1 MSATGF
7 ASRGSS
13 EGRPGTPN
21 SDGGQGRWS
30 YVCIRNARRE
40 PMTSS
45 LNHEI
50 LDHVSHLNALA
61 RFLARDRTLADD
73 LVQET
78 LLRALHYSE
87 QFERG
92 TNLKAWLTTILR
104 DSYFN
109 EKRSEA
115 RRRRLTQ
122 QGVLVQTE
130 MPTIPGNQDSRL
142 ELRDFERV
150 YATLPRVQR
159 QAISL
164 VGAKGYSYEEA
175 AELAGCAVGTM
186 KSRVSRAR
194 VTLQNML
201 NEPGPSGGERASSAP
216 N

>member
-1 MSATGF
+1 
-7 ASRGSS
+7 
-13 EGRPGTPN
+13 
-21 SDGGQGRWS
+21 
-30 YVCIRNARRE
+30 
-40 PMTSS
+40 MTSS

-50 LDHVSHLNALA
+50 LGHVSHLNALA

-104 DSYFN
+104 NSYFN

-115 RRRRLTQ
+115 RRRRLIQ
-122 QGVLVQTE
+122 QGVLVQSE
-130 MPTIPGNQDSRL
+130 MRIAPGNQEAYL
-142 ELRDFERV
+142 ELRDFER
-150 YATLPRVQR
+150 AFDTLPQVQR
-159 QAISL
+159 QAIAL

-175 AELAGCAVGTM
+175 AELAECAVGTM

-194 VTLQNML
+194 MALQSML
-201 NEPGPSGGERASSAP
+201 NEADSLEDDQPEPAP

>member
-1 MSATGF
+1 
-7 ASRGSS
+7 
-13 EGRPGTPN
+13 
-21 SDGGQGRWS
+21 
-30 YVCIRNARRE
+30 
-40 PMTSS
+40 MTSS

-50 LDHVSHLNALA
+50 LEHVTHLNALA

-92 TNLKAWLTTILR
+92 TNLRAWLTTILR
-104 DSYFN
+104 NSYFN
-109 EKRSEA
+109 EKRSDA
-115 RRRRLTQ
+115 RRRRLMQ
-122 QGVLVQTE
+122 QGFPIHAEALSVA
-130 MPTIPGNQDSRL
+130 GNQESHL
-142 ELRDFERV
+142 ELREFERV
-150 YATLPRVQR
+150 FVTLSPVQR
-159 QAISL
+159 QAITL

-194 VTLQNML
+194 MALQDML
-201 NEPGPSGGERASSAP
+201 SDGQPMSEQAIPAP

>member
-1 MSATGF
+1 
-7 ASRGSS
+7 
-13 EGRPGTPN
+13 
-21 SDGGQGRWS
+21 
-30 YVCIRNARRE
+30 
-40 PMTSS
+40 MTSS
-45 LNHEI
+45 LDHEI

-104 DSYFN
+104 NSYFN

-130 MPTIPGNQDSRL
+130 MRVAPGNQEAHL
-142 ELRDFERV
+142 ELRDFER
-150 YATLPRVQR
+150 AFITLPQVQR
-159 QAISL
+159 QAIAL

-194 VTLQNML
+194 MALQSML
-201 NEPGPSGGERASSAP
+201 AEDEALDDEAVPTTN
-216 N
+216 

>member
-1 MSATGF
+1 MS
-7 ASRGSS
+7 
-13 EGRPGTPN
+13 
-21 SDGGQGRWS
+21 
-30 YVCIRNARRE
+30 C
-40 PMTSS
+40 S
-45 LNHEI
+45 LDREI
-50 LDHVSHLNALA
+50 LDHVSHLNSLA

-104 DSYFN
+104 NSYFN

-115 RRRRLTQ
+115 RRRRLAQ
-122 QGVLVQTE
+122 QGFLVQTE
-130 MPTIPGNQDSRL
+130 MPVMPGNQDSRL

-150 YATLPRVQR
+150 YVTLPRVQR
-159 QAISL
+159 EAISL

-194 VTLQNML
+194 VTLQNTL
-201 NEPGPSGGERASSAP
+201 NEAGPNGERASRAP

>member
-1 MSATGF
+1 
-7 ASRGSS
+7 
-13 EGRPGTPN
+13 
-21 SDGGQGRWS
+21 
-30 YVCIRNARRE
+30 
-40 PMTSS
+40 MTSS

-104 DSYFN
+104 NSYFN

-115 RRRRLTQ
+115 RRRRLAQ
-122 QGVLVQTE
+122 QGFLVQTE

>member
-1 MSATGF
+1 
-7 ASRGSS
+7 
-13 EGRPGTPN
+13 
-21 SDGGQGRWS
+21 
-30 YVCIRNARRE
+30 
-40 PMTSS
+40 MTSS

-104 DSYFN
+104 NSYFN

-122 QGVLVQTE
+122 QGVLVHAE
-130 MPTIPGNQDSRL
+130 MRIEPGNQETHL
-142 ELRDFERV
+142 ELRDFER
-150 YATLPRVQR
+150 AFSTLPQVQR
-159 QAISL
+159 QAIAL

-194 VTLQNML
+194 MALQAML
-201 NEPGPSGGERASSAP
+201 NEAESLEHEPASAP

>member
-1 MSATGF
+1 
-7 ASRGSS
+7 
-13 EGRPGTPN
+13 
-21 SDGGQGRWS
+21 
-30 YVCIRNARRE
+30 
-40 PMTSS
+40 MTSS
-45 LNHEI
+45 LDHEI

-104 DSYFN
+104 NSYFN

-130 MPTIPGNQDSRL
+130 MRVAPGNQEPISSSGTSNGHSSPCRRFNARPSL
-142 ELRDFERV
+142 WWAPRDTPMRRRPS
-150 YATLPRVQR
+150 LP
-159 QAISL
+159 
-164 VGAKGYSYEEA
+164 A
-175 AELAGCAVGTM
+175 A
-186 KSRVSRAR
+186 
-194 VTLQNML
+194 
-201 NEPGPSGGERASSAP
+201 PSAQ
-216 N
+216 

>member
-1 MSATGF
+1 ML
-7 ASRGSS
+7 
-13 EGRPGTPN
+13 
-21 SDGGQGRWS
+21 D
-30 YVCIRNARRE
+30 VARRE

-45 LNHEI
+45 LNHDI

-78 LLRALHYSE
+78 LLRALHYSD

-104 DSYFN
+104 NSYFN

-115 RRRRLTQ
+115 RRRRLAQ
-122 QGVLVQTE
+122 QGLLGPVE
-130 MPTIPGNQDSRL
+130 KRIAPGNQETHL
-142 ELRDFERV
+142 ELRDLERAF
-150 YATLPRVQR
+150 ATLPAVQR
-159 QAISL
+159 QAIAL
-164 VGAKGYSYEEA
+164 VGAKGHSYEEA

-194 VTLQNML
+194 VTLQAML
-201 NEPGPSGGERASSAP
+201 SDIGPLEDQPAAAP